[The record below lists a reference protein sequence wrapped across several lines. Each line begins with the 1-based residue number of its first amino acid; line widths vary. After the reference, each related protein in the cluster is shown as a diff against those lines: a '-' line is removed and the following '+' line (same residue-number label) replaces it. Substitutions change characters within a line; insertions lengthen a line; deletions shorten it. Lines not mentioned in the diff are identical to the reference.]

1 MVKIIFSIYKMKN
14 RVNLGKIPVMF
25 SSSSCPACLAQIKII
40 TDHFKGKNGNI
51 VYYDLD
57 KYPAPSYIIDRGGN
71 YSMPTWVFPN
81 GTIHKGIIK
90 DKKKLNS
97 LVSRG
102 SGFGAPSGACLNTN
116 YSIPDID
123 SLARCGKNFPDN
135 KGFEIPN
142 SYMSSV
148 EAVWGKGTAALN
160 AGVGGTRSL
169 GPNNIDEMYSNNYY
183 NNIRM
188 AHPSDQLGTALYLN
202 RGCNISK
209 GNNTPT
215 FSSPGMIYNSEN
227 PQIVG
232 FGRKKN
238 SFGKL
243 YKQMGPA
250 YSTQYIMDPDTI
262 RNQYGGGIQNDLPR
276 PQKVGN
282 SDYFIGKFP
291 EYKPIKFG
299 RKIGEGSVLTVK
311 KNKIKVR

>member
-1 MVKIIFSIYKMKN
+1 MKK
-14 RVNLGKIPVMF
+14 RVNLGKNPVMF
-25 SSSSCPACLAQIKII
+25 TSPSCPACLAQIKII
-40 TDHFKGKNGNI
+40 SDNIKNGNI

-57 KYPAPSYIIDRGGN
+57 KYPAPSFIIDRNGN
-71 YSMPTWVFPN
+71 YSMPTWVFPD

-97 LVSRG
+97 LVSKHTKFG
-102 SGFGAPSGACLNTN
+102 STGGACLNTD

-123 SLARCGKNFPDN
+123 SLARCGKNFPNN

-142 SYMSSV
+142 SYMNSV
-148 EAVWGKGTAALN
+148 ESVWGKGSDALN

-169 GPNNIDEMYSNNYY
+169 GPDNIGEMYSNNYY

-188 AHPSDQLGTALYLN
+188 AEPAGQLGTALRLN
-202 RGCNISK
+202 RECNISK

-215 FSSPGMIYNSEN
+215 FNSPGMIYNSEN

-232 FGRKKN
+232 FGVKKKN

-243 YKQMGPA
+243 YRQMGPA
-250 YSTQYIMDPDTI
+250 YSSQYIMGPETI
-262 RNQYGGGIQNDLPR
+262 RNQYGGGIQYDLPR

-282 SDYFIGKFP
+282 SDYYIGNFP

-299 RKIGEGSVLTVK
+299 RKVGEGTILTVK